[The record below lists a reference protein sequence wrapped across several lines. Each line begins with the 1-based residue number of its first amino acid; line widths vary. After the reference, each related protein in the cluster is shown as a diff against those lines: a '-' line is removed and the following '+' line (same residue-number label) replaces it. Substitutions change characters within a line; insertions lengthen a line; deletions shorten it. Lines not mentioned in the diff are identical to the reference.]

1 LQAAEFHDRLHVA
14 SQELEL
20 AQQRLQRLQLQLQL
34 LAVDLDVVLILK
46 QGQIE
51 VEESPVVTDMSDAV
65 LVNQS
70 SIQSQNQ
77 RILHQGG
84 VMVSLLRDTMKLQS
98 GIQRFRWDAEELD
111 MREEDVTSRIRHF
124 QLLRV
129 TKDLQLRISGA
140 ETKSNLDNVANLE
153 KQLGNLHEVLQ
164 GRQFLAFCLLMLIV
178 RLQLKSLWSRK
189 NSKNWTRHPGVSFA
203 KTTSWKRISSPLKV
217 PWQSETDWL
226 IFKAQRLSMFEIK
239 CQSCNPSGYP
249 HTAAFLILPRLKYV
263 SRAHFLFA
271 RHILLFGCRC
281 LCIRSSSFTDPRD
294 RADERGACAPAS
306 KNVPVF
312 RAAARQ
318 LHVGLTMHSK

>member
-1 LQAAEFHDRLHVA
+1 MA

-65 LVNQS
+65 LVSQS
-70 SIQSQNQ
+70 TIKSQNQ
-77 RILHQGG
+77 RILHQGA

-164 GRQFLAFCLLMLIV
+164 GRQFLALRLLMSIVLIA
-178 RLQLKSLWSRK
+178 
-189 NSKNWTRHPGVSFA
+189 FA
-203 KTTSWKRISSPLKV
+203 AKIAVVKKKLEKLDTTSRGFLRENNELEEDILALESSMAERDRLADLQGTASLNVRDQMSKLQSKRLSTHRRLL
-217 PWQSETDWL
+217 DL
-226 IFKAQRLSMFEIK
+226 AKAQVCFLYIYFVCPSCSTIWLSLLVY
-239 CQSCNPSGYP
+239 S
-249 HTAAFLILPRLKYV
+249 LIL
-263 SRAHFLFA
+263 
-271 RHILLFGCRC
+271 ICRPAK
-281 LCIRSSSFTDPRD
+281 SS
-294 RADERGACAPAS
+294 
-306 KNVPVF
+306 
-312 RAAARQ
+312 
-318 LHVGLTMHSK
+318 